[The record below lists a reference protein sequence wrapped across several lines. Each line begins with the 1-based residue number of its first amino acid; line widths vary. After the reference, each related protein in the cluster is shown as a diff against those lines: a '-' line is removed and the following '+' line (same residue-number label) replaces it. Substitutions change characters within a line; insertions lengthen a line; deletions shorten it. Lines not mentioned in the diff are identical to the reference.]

1 MQKKCQKEKR
11 YSRKHAQNRYSNM
24 QIMTRET
31 TTLQTLYVHIV
42 LNGVICPQI
51 SYGIVL
57 YA

>member
-1 MQKKCQKEKR
+1 
-11 YSRKHAQNRYSNM
+11 M

-57 YA
+57 YAWHVLLVKFFPKCSSYRKM